1 MQTDYNWI
9 ENPEQSNWNIQDIDA
24 FINQIKN
31 GNLHG
36 GYGKDVSN
44 EMKDIMEE
52 YMIDNVSSVSKRA
65 HRISKILFVLS
76 SLIFLE
82 IRIINGLLCYHLNHV
97 LCTVRLWSF

>member
-1 MQTDYNWI
+1 MQTDYKWI

-24 FINQIKN
+24 FINQIIN
-31 GNLHG
+31 RNLHG

-65 HRISKILFVLS
+65 HRIPNILFVLG

-82 IRIINGLLCYHLNHV
+82 I
-97 LCTVRLWSF
+97 

>member
-24 FINQIKN
+24 FINQIRN

-44 EMKDIMEE
+44 EMKDIMKEH
-52 YMIDNVSSVSKRA
+52 MIDNVSSESKRA
-65 HRISKILFVLS
+65 HRILENRFVLESELEMVS
-76 SLIFLE
+76 SID
-82 IRIINGLLCYHLNHV
+82 I
-97 LCTVRLWSF
+97 